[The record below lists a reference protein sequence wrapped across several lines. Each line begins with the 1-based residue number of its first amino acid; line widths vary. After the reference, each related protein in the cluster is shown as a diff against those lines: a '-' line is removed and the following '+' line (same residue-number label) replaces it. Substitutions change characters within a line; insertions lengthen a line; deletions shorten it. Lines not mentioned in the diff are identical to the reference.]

1 MPPVAGAVAGWF
13 AGMTFGSFMALAAT
27 AWALSMSGFGK
38 KSPSIQKL
46 DDKGRL
52 VNTRSTSEVYP
63 LPYGKSRVGGNLV
76 FATTTGTDNKY
87 LHMILSLGEG
97 EVNKI
102 AQVDSVDQIFLN
114 DKLYTE
120 SDFADNFSYEF
131 FSGSSTQN
139 VCATLHTAYPAWTDP
154 RRYSTY
160 LYCRFEYDRDKF
172 VSIPNIT
179 VVLEGLKLKNFATE
193 DDYDSMPMVYT
204 NNLAYCIYD
213 LLTRPSVRGG
223 KELDPTR
230 IDLPSFRDAATY
242 YDTYGWACN
251 MSIDRDQSIEDNIA
265 MLLANGRSEIIYSDN
280 KFKLK
285 FRDTREESVCMQIT
299 EDDIIQ
305 YGKESTMEIAPA
317 ATLFSRPNAVKAT
330 FISADK
336 NYHQDEKIFQDD
348 DAYNDEG
355 DYRELAIELLGLSS
369 LDKVIPMSYYYLER
383 ARWGNVVNMA
393 VGNKGISLEPMDL
406 IEITHRMPG
415 WTDAVKPM
423 YRVEAAQLQE
433 DGNIALVLLQEHDDL
448 YNDDYD
454 IDTQELFVTDLPKPG
469 AAVHGVINVSHA
481 EEVYYYRDRSFTRW
495 KIDFD
500 PPSVSDY
507 PFWDYAEIWLKI
519 GSGDY
524 KFMTKATSDYQLDPV
539 EEGETYYIKIRSVSI
554 FGAKED
560 FDSAYVV
567 SKQIVGKTDVPSNMS
582 AITAVASGDTVNVY
596 GDEVDNPDISGYELR
611 IGSAWL
617 GGVFIAFNETPNF
630 RLTGVKPGTLTFWC
644 CPKDNSGNY
653 AVTPVSATCTIF
665 YPSGYTDKNTWSWDY
680 NGIGLHNNTEYELYN
695 GDDCLKCSHGLVAG
709 DLLDENCSDI
719 SDWVDNDNIN
729 GVSQVNPAGQFEFH
743 THTAAANNWARRYRD
758 IGSMPDKVTFE
769 IRVKHNALGTI
780 ANEDDFGGYISDVS
794 TVFGYRFS
802 SEGFFIYNSGWIEI
816 DTDLVIYD
824 GSEWQTWRFVIDF
837 TAKTVDIYLHDVSHA
852 AEKVATGQAFTSANV
867 ATDGMLYLWQC
878 GQTTND
884 RITYIDY
891 VRLQDGFIPV
901 DVLLNGT
908 WTSPEYDLGS
918 EKTVRVW
925 ADFLTVFVSSAVSWE
940 GIFPGITT
948 WAAKT
953 DANTRWYELTTPDIA
968 AILEAKI
975 KWGVSSGVYPNEADF
990 FQILA
995 PEFTARYI
1003 QVEIK
1008 ITDPQADAN
1017 LYIKE
1022 LNLKAAYWS

>member
-1 MPPVAGAVAGWF
+1 MPPVAAAL
-13 AGMTFGSFMALAAT
+13 AGMTAMQFIGWAAT
-27 AWALSMSGFGK
+27 AASLFYSVTTSL
-38 KSPSIQKL
+38 KSKPSLPTKL

-52 VNTRSTSEVYP
+52 INTRSTSEVYT
-63 LPYGKSRVGGNLV
+63 LNYGKIRVGGNLV

-97 EVNKI
+97 EVNQI
-102 AQVDSVDQIFLN
+102 AQIDSVDQIFLN

-120 SDFADNFSYEF
+120 SDFADNFYYEF

-179 VVLEGLKLKNFATE
+179 TVLEGLKVKNFATE

-204 NNLAYCIYD
+204 NNLAYCVYD
-213 LLTRPSVRGG
+213 LLTRRSVRGG

-242 YDTYGWACN
+242 YDTYGWTCN

-265 MLLANGRSEIIYSDN
+265 MLLANGRSEIIYSDS

-317 ATLFSRPNAVKAT
+317 ATLFSRPNAVKTT

-348 DAYNDEG
+348 DAYDTEG

-383 ARWGNVVNMA
+383 ARWGNVVSTI
-393 VGNKGISLEPMDL
+393 VGNKGISLEPTDL

-433 DGNIALVLLQEHDDL
+433 DGNIALALLQEHDDL
-448 YNDDYD
+448 YNMDYD

-500 PPSVSDY
+500 PPLVSDY

-554 FGAKED
+554 FGAKEN

-630 RLTGVKPGTLTFWC
+630 RLSGVKPGTFTFWC

-653 AVTPVSATCTIF
+653 AATPVSATCTIF

-680 NGIGLHNNTEYELYN
+680 NGIGSHDNTEYELYS
-695 GDDCLKCSHGLVAG
+695 GDDCLKCSHGLVM
-709 DLLDENCSDI
+709 DEDCSDI
-719 SDWVDNDNIN
+719 SDWADYDNIN
-729 GVSQVNPAGQFEFH
+729 GISQVMPAGYFEFH
-743 THTAAANNWARRYRD
+743 THAAAANNKAARYRD

-769 IRVKHNALGTI
+769 IRIKHMTLGTH
-780 ANEDDFGGYISDVS
+780 ANNDDFIGYISDAS
-794 TVFGYRFS
+794 TVFGYNFS
-802 SEGFFIYNSGWIEI
+802 SEGFFIYNSGWVEI
-816 DTDLVIYD
+816 GTDLVIYD
-824 GSEWQTWRFVIDF
+824 GSEWQTWKFVIDF
-837 TAKTVDIYLHDVSHA
+837 TAKTADIYLHDASHD
-852 AEKVATGQAFTSANV
+852 AEKVATGQAFTSATA
-867 ATDGMLYLWQC
+867 ATDGVLYLCQN
-878 GQTTND
+878 GQTTINIVAYMD
-884 RITYIDY
+884 YI
-891 VRLQDGFIPV
+891 RLSIPV
-901 DVLLNGT
+901 DSLLNGT

-925 ADFLTVFVSSAVSWE
+925 ADFLTVFVNSAASWE
-940 GIFPGITT
+940 GIFLGLTT
-948 WAAKT
+948 WADKT
-953 DANTRWYELTTPDIA
+953 DANTRWYELTTPDVA

-975 KWGVSSGVYPNEADF
+975 KWGTATGVYPNEADF

-1003 QVEIK
+1003 QVEID
-1008 ITDPQADAN
+1008 ITDPQSDAN